1 MVMLHLFHQAGYQ
14 VGVAHCN
21 FQLRG
26 AASDED
32 ERLVKQTCEQ
42 WKIPF
47 HSTRFETNNY
57 AAVNG
62 LSTQMAAR
70 ELRYAWFREVMQAH
84 QYDLLATAHHLND
97 NLETTLLN
105 FVRGTGISGIK
116 GIPPKT
122 DNIIRPLLA
131 FTKKELVE

>member
-1 MVMLHLFHQAGYQ
+1 MAMLHLFHTTGYKI
-14 VGVAHCN
+14 GVAHCN
-21 FQLRG
+21 FQLRD
-26 AASDED
+26 AASDGD
-32 ERLVKQTCEQ
+32 EQLVQQTCQQ

-47 HSTRFETNNY
+47 HTQRFETNNY

-70 ELRYAWFREVMQAH
+70 ELRYAWFREVMQVHA
-84 QYDLLATAHHLND
+84 YDKLATAHHLND

-105 FVRGTGISGIK
+105 FVRGTSISGMK
-116 GIPPKT
+116 GIPLTT

-131 FTKKELVE
+131 ITKKE